1 MPTIHLVDPRNS
13 SATPEP
19 QTFPT
24 GSRLTDVVATFVTEK
39 QKKKTPIAAVLGG
52 KVVGLDSLL
61 PEEEEPTVE
70 FLLPVTRVPSSHAT
84 LGCPYYG
91 TSRDAAFQRCRTGIW
106 SDSR

>member
-24 GSRLTDVVATFVTEK
+24 GSRLADVVATFVTEK
-39 QKKKTPIAAVLGG
+39 TKKKKTPIAAVLGG

-61 PEEEEPTVE
+61 PEEEE
-70 FLLPVTRVPSSHAT
+70 LSLIH
-84 LGCPYYG
+84 
-91 TSRDAAFQRCRTGIW
+91 I
-106 SDSR
+106 

>member
-19 QTFPT
+19 QTVPT
-24 GSRLTDVVATFVTEK
+24 GSRLADVVATFVTEK
-39 QKKKTPIAAVLGG
+39 TKKKKTPIAAVLGG

-70 FLLPVTRVPSSHAT
+70 FL
-84 LGCPYYG
+84 
-91 TSRDAAFQRCRTGIW
+91 
-106 SDSR
+106 